1 MNWVA
6 AVVAVG
12 GDEATAREYG
22 ADLTRRYAEPH
33 RRYHTAEHIAA
44 VLRAADLLADAVG
57 LGHRDRALVT
67 LAAWAHDVV
76 YDARPGDD
84 ERASA
89 TWARSA
95 LDAARVGPA
104 DIARVEQLVLFTAD
118 HRAPDDDAAAA
129 VLLDADLAVLGSAPA
144 EYDAYAAAVRAEYA
158 DVPEHQWRLGRA
170 HVLDQL
176 LGTAALY
183 RTPAARA
190 RWEQQ
195 AQLNLRRELATLR
208 R

>member
-12 GDEATAREYG
+12 GDEAMARRYAAE
-22 ADLTRRYAEPH
+22 LTRRYAEPH
-33 RRYHTAEHIAA
+33 RRYHTAEHVAA
-44 VLRAADLLADAVG
+44 VLRAANLLADAVG
-57 LGHRDRALVT
+57 LGHRDRALLA
-67 LAAWAHDVV
+67 LAAWAHDVI

-89 TWARSA
+89 AWARSA
-95 LDAARVGPA
+95 LEPARVGSA
-104 DIARVEQLVLFTAD
+104 DIARVEQLVLSTAE
-118 HRAPDDDAAAA
+118 HRAPDDDIVAA
-129 VLLDADLAVLGSAPA
+129 VLLDADLAVLGSTRA

-158 DVPEHQWRLGRA
+158 NVPENQWRLGRA

-176 LGTAALY
+176 LGAAALY

-190 RWEQQ
+190 RWEHQ
-195 AQLNLRRELATLR
+195 AQLNLRRELAALR